1 MAATLDD
8 VVKAI
13 REGNEGTATQQAK
26 AAEQANEQKV
36 YDNQVLASL
45 TSISDAIKG
54 ITPFKI
60 KETDS
65 KGFLGSILKSFGLIG
80 AGAAG
85 LAVGLVGGWTAF
97 VADLVRDLGK
107 LLMKFI
113 NAIPRPQFVDDIIAA
128 FKADGKVGQFFTK
141 IKNFFVGETGFVK
154 RISTVVDTVVDAVK
168 GFTGGIFT
176 KISNFFVGETSVFKR
191 IGTIVDTTVDAV
203 KGFTGGIFTKI
214 GNFFS
219 KSSVL
224 SKIGTTVDGV
234 MDTLKAFGGGVFDGI
249 KNVFTKL
256 KSIGSTLMSPFEA
269 ISGVFGNVTD
279 KGGGILDTIMKFI
292 NPFKGVFQ
300 TFARIGSKLAAP
312 LSIIMGLFDA
322 GFETKDAVEKSEG
335 VFATLLNGLIGAMG
349 GFIDGAVIQ
358 VADFLKDGIATVLG
372 FFGFEETE
380 KAMKDISF
388 SKSFNEMLDKVYAF
402 VNDLFDIDFDALA
415 KSIMPESIYN
425 FLFGD
430 KAEQIADLEAKIKEA
445 RESGPEENLFS
456 ADETQE
462 EFNKRIAGLTAE
474 LEKLKG
480 VKEFKTG
487 GLVTGSGLAMLHGS
501 QSAPELVLDNQ
512 ATEVFLKAANLL
524 TNSQA
529 LERMRGGSPV
539 VINNVNNSQNNPVI
553 SNQATTMKVPDAV
566 RSGEPSFG
574 MAARAMMN

>member
-36 YDNQVLASL
+36 YDNQVLATLS
-45 TSISDAIKG
+45 SISDAIKG

-60 KETDS
+60 QETDS
-65 KGFLGSILKSFGLIG
+65 KGFLGKILTSFGLIG

-85 LAVGLVGGWTAF
+85 LAVGLVGGWTVF

-141 IKNFFVGETGFVK
+141 IKNFFVGETGFIK
-154 RISTVVDTVVDAVK
+154 RISTVVDTVVDSVK

-480 VKEFKTG
+480 VKGFKTG

>member
-85 LAVGLVGGWTAF
+85 LAVGLVGGWTVF

-224 SKIGTTVDGV
+224 SKIGTTVDEV

-335 VFATLLNGLIGAMG
+335 VFATLLNGLIGAIG
-349 GFIDGAVIQ
+349 GFIDGAVLQ

-380 KAMKDISF
+380 KAMKAI
-388 SKSFNEMLDKVYAF
+388 
-402 VNDLFDIDFDALA
+402 
-415 KSIMPESIYN
+415 
-425 FLFGD
+425 
-430 KAEQIADLEAKIKEA
+430 
-445 RESGPEENLFS
+445 R
-456 ADETQE
+456 TQ
-462 EFNKRIAGLTAE
+462 NC
-474 LEKLKG
+474 
-480 VKEFKTG
+480 
-487 GLVTGSGLAMLHGS
+487 
-501 QSAPELVLDNQ
+501 
-512 ATEVFLKAANLL
+512 
-524 TNSQA
+524 
-529 LERMRGGSPV
+529 
-539 VINNVNNSQNNPVI
+539 
-553 SNQATTMKVPDAV
+553 
-566 RSGEPSFG
+566 
-574 MAARAMMN
+574 